1 MGVTAAVEN
10 AARLVGTG
18 NVQHRANPSKMTVA
32 DGATALPPRDESETG
47 SLLLLSPC
55 SAGTSVATPAAPAA
69 AAAATAPGPP
79 PALRQL
85 CSFRISDAKD
95 GCSLTLN
102 DDVVRELCRGA
113 KAHTPSH
120 TVFFTGDTGVG
131 KTHVLQQLLERRSVG
146 VAPWMLVPPASAL
159 PASAASAA
167 SLSSC
172 SSAAAAASG
181 CGDVV
186 SIPRTAGVTVH
197 KRTMVTPSQKYAVL
211 YLDSEGYNASAP
223 PVAAA
228 GEEEDAEDATSEMEH
243 HGFRRPA
250 VLQLLPHL
258 ACRLSDVIVYVWDGS
273 GGDEGAGRGAPAG
286 SRLQRAY
293 VDCVRTLRL
302 AAGGGG
308 GEGGG
313 ADVNKPSLLLI
324 LNKMPLRHCY
334 DTAHTAEAAAAA
346 ASAPAGGKQQRQQ
359 QQQPQSSTPFRAG
372 QGMHHGHSYV
382 FPNARSNVPS
392 AGPSAC
398 YIPEEV
404 YSRHLRTIDERN
416 GGVLRSHFG
425 DVRCYALPLRGSK
438 WKGGLTGSAVFDS
451 AMGSCSALVHSM
463 LTDVVRSRLR
473 GAQGGAQ
480 GTNVSEL
487 AWALSLAPTVASL
500 NDMVHKWGQPSPL
513 TAAQWTALN
522 REGFARVS
530 APPTP
535 PPPLLPSP
543 VIPASSSGAPPAAA
557 SLAQGESVRREDAPL
572 EGEGL
577 PAADTEEV
585 LQTAAT
591 RVAAA

>member
-1 MGVTAAVEN
+1 MTAAAASVEGGG
-10 AARLVGTG
+10 AA
-18 NVQHRANPSKMTVA
+18 AAAPSRPDEVA
-32 DGATALPPRDESETG
+32 ALPPRDESETG

-55 SAGTSVATPAAPAA
+55 SVGTSAATPAA
-69 AAAATAPGPP
+69 AAAAAGSTAP
-79 PALRQL
+79 ASLRQL

-95 GCSLTLN
+95 GCSLKLN

-131 KTHVLQQLLERRSVG
+131 KTHVMQQLLERRSVG

-181 CGDVV
+181 CGDVA

-228 GEEEDAEDATSEMEH
+228 GDGDDTDDATSEMEH

-258 ACRLSDVIVYVWDGS
+258 AYRVSDVIVYVWDGS
-273 GGDEGAGRGAPAG
+273 VGDESAGRGAPAG

-308 GEGGG
+308 GEG
-313 ADVNKPSLLLI
+313 VNKPSLLFI

-334 DTAHTAEAAAAA
+334 DTAHTAVLD
-346 ASAPAGGKQQRQQ
+346 SVP
-359 QQQPQSSTPFRAG
+359 SRAG
-372 QGMHHGHSYV
+372 HAPRTFV
-382 FPNARSNVPS
+382 RVPKR
-392 AGPSAC
+392 A
-398 YIPEEV
+398 EQ
-404 YSRHLRTIDERN
+404 R
-416 GGVLRSHFG
+416 
-425 DVRCYALPLRGSK
+425 
-438 WKGGLTGSAVFDS
+438 AV
-451 AMGSCSALVHSM
+451 
-463 LTDVVRSRLR
+463 
-473 GAQGGAQ
+473 GGA
-480 GTNVSEL
+480 VC
-487 AWALSLAPTVASL
+487 
-500 NDMVHKWGQPSPL
+500 
-513 TAAQWTALN
+513 
-522 REGFARVS
+522 
-530 APPTP
+530 
-535 PPPLLPSP
+535 LLHPRRG
-543 VIPASSSGAPPAAA
+543 VQPASPRD
-557 SLAQGESVRREDAPL
+557 RRA
-572 EGEGL
+572 
-577 PAADTEEV
+577 
-585 LQTAAT
+585 
-591 RVAAA
+591 